1 MRAWHGWPVPWDGQ
15 PLAVLYAG
23 HRLAE
28 QSVEIELELGKL
40 HSTEANFAC
49 PVPQRLAMLGDP
61 TQVAVISVAADDRL
75 EVWGIVSGVVSSAS
89 SDMK

>member
-1 MRAWHGWPVPWDGQ
+1 
-15 PLAVLYAG
+15 
-23 HRLAE
+23 
-28 QSVEIELELGKL
+28 
-40 HSTEANFAC
+40 
-49 PVPQRLAMLGDP
+49 MLGDP